1 MYWKRKEKGA
11 ERGTETGDKNG
22 RRGEWWEVAKLAF
35 YKECSKCAQEML
47 VVTEVE
53 DVSCQDPKGNPVKIL
68 EW

>member
-1 MYWKRKEKGA
+1 MAGE
-11 ERGTETGDKNG
+11 
-22 RRGEWWEVAKLAF
+22 GEWWEVAKLAF